1 MDVVFSV
8 RAKLRRGVARLHE
21 TVLQVIVTK
30 YFDLIFSSPSSFPRL
45 RLSCFILLPSRRRA
59 RKSIIHF
66 SRRGVGS
73 ELTPGRNPRFNLS
86 AYFKADHWSLNLG
99 WSESLAATKSTTPK
113 AVRHAQIAPESFMMS
128 ASSGVGRMRSRCQ
141 ARDWKCVRAW
151 TAFMS
156 GQGRMPL

>member
-21 TVLQVIVTK
+21 MVLQVSVTK
-30 YFDLIFSSPSSFPRL
+30 YFDLIFFFAIVVSSPSTEAL
-45 RLSCFILLPSRRRA
+45 
-59 RKSIIHF
+59 
-66 SRRGVGS
+66 
-73 ELTPGRNPRFNLS
+73 
-86 AYFKADHWSLNLG
+86 Y
-99 WSESLAATKSTTPK
+99 LAAFSAARPQVDHTLQSSRGGLGTHSRPNPAVQLVGVLQGRPLVFELGMVGVARGNKIDHTKGGETC
-113 AVRHAQIAPESFMMS
+113 QIAPESFMMS

-141 ARDWKCVRAW
+141 ARDWKGVRAW